1 MAEFEYLAKDGPSR
15 KVHGTVDAA
24 NEAEAIERI
33 SRKGYLPVR
42 VWLRSAPRG
51 SSDARSSTDKDQA
64 LSSSAPWSGGRA
76 RREKQ
81 VIAFSRHL
89 SAFLKNQIPVLKAL
103 EIIRDETHDLKFR
116 KVLEELH
123 KDLKEGRTLSAAI
136 VKHPQYFSQVY
147 AAMVRSG
154 ENGSVLQETLL
165 ILSEYQKKQER
176 LRGTVRQALIYP
188 AFLMGAGLLTV
199 LFILTFVVP
208 RLTLL
213 FENIGQTLPLPTRI
227 VIAAGN
233 VMRYGWPAVLILIY
247 AAVVWLPRRVRR
259 AMGDNAWDRMRAGW
273 PVIGPLLLKSELAR
287 FCRALHMS
295 MSNGVPFLQGLEV
308 ATPIVNLAHL
318 RAAFEDAAA
327 RVRTGAFFGQSLR
340 QSGVFPALVTD
351 MIAVG
356 EESGNL
362 QDLLAEIAQV
372 YEEEVDDHVRIFT
385 SLLEPAMIVL
395 VGGIVGFVVLAMLM
409 PIFEMDVLK

>member
-1 MAEFEYLAKDGPSR
+1 VAEFEYLAKDGPSR
-15 KVHGTVDAA
+15 QVQGTVEAA
-24 NEAEAIERI
+24 SETEAIDRI

-42 VWLRSAPRG
+42 VWLKPSGSQARPAGARGTEPQSAPAPRWGAGRG
-51 SSDARSSTDKDQA
+51 
-64 LSSSAPWSGGRA
+64 
-76 RREKQ
+76 RRDKQ
-81 VIAFSRHL
+81 VVAFSRHL

-103 EIIRDETHDLKFR
+103 EIIRDETQDPAFRAVLADLHR
-116 KVLEELH
+116 
-123 KDLKEGRTLSAAI
+123 DLKEGRTLSAAI
-136 VKHPQYFSQVY
+136 EKHPQFFSQVY
-147 AAMVRSG
+147 VAMVRSG

-165 ILSEYQKKQER
+165 ILSEYLKKQER

-188 AFLMGAGLLTV
+188 LFLLGAGLLTV

-233 VMRYGWPAVLILIY
+233 AMRYGWPVVLFLIY
-247 AAVVWLPRRVRR
+247 GLVVWLPKRIKRS
-259 AMGDNAWDRMRAGW
+259 MGDVGWDRMRAGW
-273 PVIGPLLLKSELAR
+273 PIVGPLLLKSELAR

-318 RAAFEDAAA
+318 RAAFQDAAA

-340 QSGVFPALVTD
+340 QTAVFPALVTD

-372 YEEEVDDHVRIFT
+372 YEEEVEDHIRIFT
-385 SLLEPAMIVL
+385 TLLEPAMIVI
-395 VGGIVGFVVLAMLM
+395 VGAVVGFVVLSMLM
-409 PIFEMDVLK
+409 PIFEMDVLR

>member
-1 MAEFEYLAKDGPSR
+1 VAEFEYLAKDGPSR
-15 KVHGTVDAA
+15 QVQGTIEAA
-24 NEAEAIERI
+24 SETEAIDRI

-42 VWLRSAPRG
+42 VWLRSSASAVRPSAASGTGAQTAPAARWGAGRG
-51 SSDARSSTDKDQA
+51 
-64 LSSSAPWSGGRA
+64 
-76 RREKQ
+76 RRDKQ
-81 VIAFSRHL
+81 VVAFSRHL

-103 EIIRDETHDLKFR
+103 EIIRDETQDPAFR
-116 KVLEELH
+116 AVLAELH
-123 KDLKEGRTLSAAI
+123 RDLKEGRTLSAAI
-136 VKHPQYFSQVY
+136 EKHPQYFSQVY
-147 AAMVRSG
+147 VAMVRSG

-165 ILSEYQKKQER
+165 ILSEYLKKQER

-188 AFLMGAGLLTV
+188 LFLLGAGLLTV

-233 VMRYGWPAVLILIY
+233 VMRYGWPAVLLLVY
-247 AAVVWLPRRVRR
+247 GAVVWLPKRVRSS
-259 AMGDNAWDRMRAGW
+259 MGDAEWDRMRAGW
-273 PVIGPLLLKSELAR
+273 PIVGPLLFKSELAR

-318 RAAFEDAAA
+318 RAAFQDAAA

-340 QSGVFPALVTD
+340 QTAVFPALVTD

-372 YEEEVDDHVRIFT
+372 YEEEVEDHIRIFT
-385 SLLEPAMIVL
+385 SLLEPAMIVI
-395 VGGIVGFVVLAMLM
+395 VGAVVGFVVLSMLM
-409 PIFEMDVLK
+409 PIFEMDVLR

>member
-1 MAEFEYLAKDGPSR
+1 MPEFEYVAKDGPTR
-15 KVHGTVDAA
+15 QVQGVVEAPNETEAVDL
-24 NEAEAIERI
+24 I

-42 VWLRSAPRG
+42 VWPKTSVSQARSAA
-51 SSDARSSTDKDQA
+51 AREK
-64 LSSSAPWSGGRA
+64 SAKASESARWIGGRG

-103 EIIRDETHDLKFR
+103 EIIRDETHDARFR
-116 KVLEELH
+116 SVLETLH

-136 VKHPQYFSQVY
+136 EKHPQYFSQVFV
-147 AAMVRSG
+147 AMVRSG

-165 ILSEYQKKQER
+165 ILSDYQKKQER

-188 AFLMGAGLLTV
+188 VFLMGAGLLTV

-213 FENIGQTLPLPTRI
+213 FNNMGQTLPLPTRI

-233 VMRYGWPAVLILIY
+233 AMRYGWPVVLFLAYGIG
-247 AAVVWLPRRVRR
+247 VWLPRRVRHILG
-259 AMGDNAWDRMRAGW
+259 AETWDRMRAGW
-273 PVIGPLLLKSELAR
+273 PIVGPLLFKSELAR

-295 MSNGVPFLQGLEV
+295 MTNGVPFLQGLEV
-308 ATPIVNLAHL
+308 AIPIVNLAHL
-318 RAAFEDAAA
+318 RAAFLDAAA

-340 QSGVFPALVTD
+340 QTNVFPALVTD
-351 MIAVG
+351 MIVVG

-385 SLLEPAMIVL
+385 ALLEPTMIVL
-395 VGGIVGFVVLAMLM
+395 VGGVVGFVVLAMLM